1 MSDLDHS
8 RVCTGFIGARRVGE
22 GPLADVVLAIKAA
35 LAPGAHEAA
44 LIFDDATGET
54 VEVDW
59 RGAPSAGLDRLPRDL
74 GAPVQ
79 AGSPVE
85 APAPR
90 GRGRPKLGVVAREV
104 TLLPRHWE
112 WLAAQPGGA
121 SVALRKLVEA
131 ARGANRGPDQIRRAQ
146 EAAGRVMLA
155 LAGDL
160 AGYEDATRA
169 LYARHKG
176 RFDELV
182 QPWPADVRD
191 HVSKLAAP
199 VFA

>member
-1 MSDLDHS
+1 MTLSNA
-8 RVCTGFIGARRVGE
+8 CTAFAGVHRIAAGH
-22 GPLADVVLAIKAA
+22 PADVAVAVKLEIESDTAISILVFDDDTGQPIDFDLRGSEEAVRARIAVAPAA
-35 LAPGAHEAA
+35 AAAPGNE
-44 LIFDDATGET
+44 
-54 VEVDW
+54 
-59 RGAPSAGLDRLPRDL
+59 
-74 GAPVQ
+74 
-79 AGSPVE
+79 
-85 APAPR
+85 APR
-90 GRGRPKLGVVAREV
+90 GRGRPKLGVVPREV

-112 WLAAQPGGA
+112 WLATQPGGA

>member
-121 SVALRKLVEA
+121 SMR
-131 ARGANRGPDQIRRAQ
+131 
-146 EAAGRVMLA
+146 
-155 LAGDL
+155 
-160 AGYEDATRA
+160 
-169 LYARHKG
+169 
-176 RFDELV
+176 
-182 QPWPADVRD
+182 
-191 HVSKLAAP
+191 
-199 VFA
+199 